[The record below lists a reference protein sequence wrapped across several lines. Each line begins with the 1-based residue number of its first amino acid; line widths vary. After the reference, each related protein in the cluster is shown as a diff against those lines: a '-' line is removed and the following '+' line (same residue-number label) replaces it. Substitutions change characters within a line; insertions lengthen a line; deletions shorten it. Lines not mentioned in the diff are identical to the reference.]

1 VINYQP
7 IFLQSP
13 RKAEVGTI
21 LQWFSDTLALNCKN
35 RMDIADCYRTL
46 GLRSGSSHGDIKAAY
61 RRLARQYHPDVNEGS
76 ADSQEKFI
84 ALTTA
89 YKQLLSVVP
98 MDGTHPNPDAMAKG
112 KTGIKVTVQTKPD
125 LTWTSQT
132 PPVVQFSPELSDM
145 DRRLKQQSY
154 DQLQLLLKT
163 QRFPRAIA
171 LVEGL
176 AQRLPADTEVRQ
188 WQAITY
194 QRWGRQLI
202 QNKQYDKARVYLK
215 KALKIDPHNKALW
228 SEVEREF
235 QRLEQVY

>member
-1 VINYQP
+1 
-7 IFLQSP
+7 
-13 RKAEVGTI
+13 
-21 LQWFSDTLALNCKN
+21 
-35 RMDIADCYRTL
+35 
-46 GLRSGSSHGDIKAAY
+46 
-61 RRLARQYHPDVNEGS
+61 
-76 ADSQEKFI
+76 
-84 ALTTA
+84 
-89 YKQLLSVVP
+89 
-98 MDGTHPNPDAMAKG
+98 
-112 KTGIKVTVQTKPD
+112 
-125 LTWTSQT
+125 
-132 PPVVQFSPELSDM
+132 M